1 MQTRSV
7 RRPPSF
13 LPTAP
18 SKAHWPQGISTF
30 WPLCWPNTTVNP
42 ELAPFHS
49 TPPYHHPHASR
60 LPPPTPGSS
69 FMPHHVM
76 GQTSCCCH
84 LRSPLRFTLSSPCL
98 GLVFLPPNSP
108 CRCVHAALQTT
119 AQLTL
124 LRMGYR
130 QLRPPTT
137 NLPAILHDP
146 PCGEPHH
153 LAPHL
158 HLSLGPHLLS
168 RWAGDPPHPLTQLCY
183 VTSFSTRD
191 ARRREPG
198 RGLSGSCLCNYSLAP
213 LTCP

>member
-1 MQTRSV
+1 MESLDRTARTATSGRHQRSPAPSQGLCTQPSARFALRLLPVQTRSV
-7 RRPPSF
+7 RRPPSS

-18 SKAHWPQGISTF
+18 SKAHRPQGISTF

-69 FMPHHVM
+69 FMPHHVT

-119 AQLTL
+119 ARLAL
-124 LRMGYR
+124 LRMGYG
-130 QLRPPTT
+130 QLRPPTFQPSFT
-137 NLPAILHDP
+137 T
-146 PCGEPHH
+146 PHVVNRIVW
-153 LAPHL
+153 PHIFTFPWV
-158 HLSLGPHLLS
+158 HTCCHG
-168 RWAGDPPHPLTQLCY
+168 GQG
-183 VTSFSTRD
+183 TR
-191 ARRREPG
+191 R
-198 RGLSGSCLCNYSLAP
+198 
-213 LTCP
+213 TH